1 MMRELFERP
10 GGECGYG
17 SGRDRAVTSVIGT
30 VLLVAV
36 AVTLSAALGGF
47 VLSGQD
53 TT

>member
-1 MMRELFERP
+1 MVRELFERP

-36 AVTLSAALGGF
+36 TLSAALGGF